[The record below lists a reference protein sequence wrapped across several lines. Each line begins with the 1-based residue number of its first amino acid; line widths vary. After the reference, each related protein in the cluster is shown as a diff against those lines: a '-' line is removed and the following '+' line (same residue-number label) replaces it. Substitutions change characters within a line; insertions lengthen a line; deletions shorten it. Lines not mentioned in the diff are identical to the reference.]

1 MNITFNSPVVL
12 CFTAVCG
19 IALAL
24 GYATGGATT
33 NAFFSVYHSSL
44 SDPMTWWRFI
54 GHVFGHSGWQHFIGN
69 IMLILVV
76 GPMAEEK
83 YGSGD
88 LFVVILATALTTG
101 IVNYICFPHVRL
113 LGASGIVFSLILLSS
128 ITGAKNGG
136 IPLTFL
142 LVAGL
147 YLGQQ
152 VYETFFVSGN
162 VSHATHIIGG
172 IVGAVMGFAME
183 RRGKMRKS

>member
-1 MNITFNSPVVL
+1 MNISINSPVVL

-19 IALAL
+19 MALVL
-24 GYATGGATT
+24 GWATGGAST
-33 NAFFSVYHSSL
+33 NALFSVCHSAL
-44 SDPMTWWRFI
+44 SSPLTWWRFV
-54 GHVFGHSGWQHFIGN
+54 GHVFGHAGWQHFIGN
-69 IMLILVV
+69 VMLILVV

-83 YGSGD
+83 YGSGN
-88 LFVVILATALTTG
+88 LLMVIVATALATG
-101 IVNYICFPHVRL
+101 IANYVFFPHARL
-113 LGASGIVFSLILLSS
+113 LGASGVVFALILLSS

-162 VSHATHIIGG
+162 VSHSAHIIGG
-172 IVGAVMGFAME
+172 ITGAAMGFAMA
-183 RRGKMRKS
+183 RKR